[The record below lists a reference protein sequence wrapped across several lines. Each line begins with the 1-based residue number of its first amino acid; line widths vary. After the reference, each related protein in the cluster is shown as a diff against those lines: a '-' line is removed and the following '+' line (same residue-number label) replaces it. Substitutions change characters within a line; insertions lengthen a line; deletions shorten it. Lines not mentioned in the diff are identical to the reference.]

1 MLTGTVVPPGGDA
14 ALIWLKG
21 SDRALAVATDCN
33 GRLVELE
40 PRVGAACAVAEAARN
55 VVAVGA
61 TPVAVTDCLNFGN
74 PERPTVAYQI
84 EQSILGLADACRVFG
99 TPVVSGNA
107 SLYNETPAGP
117 VLPTPTVGMLG
128 LLDDVERRLTPA
140 ISEGD
145 ELLLIGAPLAQPAET
160 LAGSEYLASR
170 HGLVAGLPAID
181 LDLEA
186 RVQRLVLDANA
197 AGLLSAAHD
206 CADGGLAVALAEC
219 CLAGGV
225 GLDAREADLGPR
237 LDAALFGEAQ
247 SRFIVGV
254 PDAEARVALEALAAE
269 AGVPASAIGVA
280 SAAGEDA
287 RVQLGPVDASL
298 SALREAHEGGLPR
311 ALGA

>member
-1 MLTGTVVPPGGDA
+1 M
-14 ALIWLKG
+14 
-21 SDRALAVATDCN
+21 
-33 GRLVELE
+33 
-40 PRVGAACAVAEAARN
+40 GAACAVAEAARN

-74 PERPTVAYQI
+74 PERPAIAYQI
-84 EQSILGLADACRVFG
+84 EQSILGLADACRAFG

-140 ISEGD
+140 IREGD
-145 ELLLIGAPLAQPAET
+145 ELLLVGAPLAQPAQA
-160 LAGSEYLASR
+160 LAGSEFLATH

-197 AGLLSAAHD
+197 RGLLSAAHD

-225 GLDAREADLGPR
+225 GLDARDAELGPR
-237 LDAALFGEAQ
+237 LDSALFGEAQ
-247 SRFIVGV
+247 SRFIVAA
-254 PDAEARVALEALAAE
+254 PDAAARVALKALAAA
-269 AGVPASAIGVA
+269 AGVEATTLGVA
-280 SAAGEDA
+280 SGTGEDA
-287 RVQLGPVDASL
+287 RVQLGPLDASL

-311 ALGA
+311 ALGVG